1 MRVIGEMGKQMDM
14 EFLIMLTVMFTKES
28 LKMTRLMVRAITTT
42 KMDLNSRDIGR
53 MILNV
58 VMVEKNGKMVRFM
71 RGPLI
76 RD

>member
-1 MRVIGEMGKQMDM
+1 MKAIGEMGKQMDM
-14 EFLIMLTVMFTKES
+14 EFSIMLTVMFTKES
-28 LKMTRLMVRAITTT
+28 FKMTRLMVRAITITR
-42 KMDLNSRDIGR
+42 MDLNSKDIGR

-58 VMVEKNGKMVRFM
+58 AMAEKNGKMVRFM